1 MEYIA
6 SHPSDLTPSDLTCTF
21 TLLSMS
27 AAPKRRP
34 AGGLKPISI
43 IGKRPVDKLATVRP
57 TKRGPQAFPL
67 RNTPPP
73 DVTSEDERE
82 AEEEAKRQE
91 ERRKRKKRDRVLA
104 EAEAGKSS
112 VLKDTGRQGV
122 KKSKVERKE
131 EEERAVGGGTKPRK
145 QAVPPPAPH
154 VRESKCDSA
163 GPSRVEGK
171 AAKDRVQA
179 RLRGDPSSPPPLGAL
194 LRKTKG
200 GARQA
205 KAGETPIPFKKRIDP
220 LDRWASVTDSP
231 DPLELSA
238 IAAPAKKAGFPLPD
252 PTTTGADAFPLPD
265 LTPTGKR
272 IRRIVSPS
280 PDGVNVMP
288 RVGDGHAFFESFGK
302 VSEEAGD
309 SGEMQIIDHSM

>member
-1 MEYIA
+1 MEYFA
-6 SHPSDLTPSDLTCTF
+6 SHPSDLTCTF
-21 TLLSMS
+21 TFLSMS

-43 IGKRPVDKLATVRP
+43 IGKRPVDKTGTVRP
-57 TKRGPQAFPL
+57 SKRGPQAFPL

-82 AEEEAKRQE
+82 AEEEEKRQE

-104 EAEAGKSS
+104 EAGNSS
-112 VLKDTGRQGV
+112 VLKVTGRQDV

-131 EEERAVGGGTKPRK
+131 EEECAVGGGTKPRK
-145 QAVPPPAPH
+145 PAIPPPGPH
-154 VRESKCDSA
+154 PRESKCDSA
-163 GPSRVEGK
+163 GPSRVDGK

-194 LRKTKG
+194 LIKTKG
-200 GARQA
+200 RARQD
-205 KAGETPIPFKKRIDP
+205 KAEETPKASNRRIDP

-238 IAAPAKKAGFPLPD
+238 IAVPAKKATVIEGFPLPD
-252 PTTTGADAFPLPD
+252 PTSGTDAFPLSG
-265 LTPTGKR
+265 LTPTVKR
-272 IRRIVSPS
+272 IRRIISPS
-280 PDGVNVMP
+280 PDGVSVTP
-288 RVGDGHAFFESFGK
+288 RVGDGHAFFEFFGK

-309 SGEMQIIDHSM
+309 SGEMQVIDHSM